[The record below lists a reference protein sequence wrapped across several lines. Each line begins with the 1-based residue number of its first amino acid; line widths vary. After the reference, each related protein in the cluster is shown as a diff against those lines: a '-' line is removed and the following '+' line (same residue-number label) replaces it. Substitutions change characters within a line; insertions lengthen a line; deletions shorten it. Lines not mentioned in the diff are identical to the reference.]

1 MSLKLC
7 NIVSCPFV
15 PFVLV
20 HVGVVVF
27 IYFSFQEFAVNSVV
41 VVVVVTGERKS
52 KRKKEVLLRNKRNP
66 SYMVPTGS

>member
-41 VVVVVTGERKS
+41 VVVVTGERKS